1 MHRLLEMIRTYD
13 LDLVSATKKFF
24 KLLKNKNR
32 KKVNHNNQLRKNKIK
47 RNSKNRHRANINSI
61 LSNSKKPLKNIFV
74 KYFNKF
80 YDSLL

>member
-1 MHRLLEMIRTYD
+1 VHRLLEMIRTYD

-61 LSNSKKPLKNIFV
+61 LSNIKKPLKNIFV